1 MKTIYEAKELIKN
14 NYKKIVTIKVLGMR
28 NKREYL
34 KGEIT
39 EIYKNIFIIQNENQ
53 KRSFSYSD
61 LLIGNIQIKKN
72 N

>member
-14 NYKKIVTIKVLGMR
+14 NYKKIVTVKVLGMR

-53 KRSFSYSD
+53 KRSFSYTD